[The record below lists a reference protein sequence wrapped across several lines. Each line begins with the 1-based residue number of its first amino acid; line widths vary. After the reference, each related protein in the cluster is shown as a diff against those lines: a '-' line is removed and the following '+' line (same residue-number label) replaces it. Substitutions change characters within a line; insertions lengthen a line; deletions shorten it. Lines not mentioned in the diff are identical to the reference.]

1 MGEQGIEVENVIPVL
16 RVANMAISKAFYITV
31 RGFAEVWGDG
41 ELAAVSRDGQSISL
55 WRGDQ
60 GSPGSWLWIG
70 VEGLDGF
77 YEVVR
82 GEWREDLQEPT
93 NNPWTY
99 EIQGE
104 DLDRHVLRIPME
116 PQE

>member
-1 MGEQGIEVENVIPVL
+1 MGEQGIKVENVISVL
-16 RVANMAISKAFYITV
+16 RVADMAISKAFYITV

-41 ELAAVSRDGQSISL
+41 ELAAVSRDGYSIYL
-55 WRGDQ
+55 RRGDQ

-70 VEGLDGF
+70 VEGLGEF
-77 YEVVR
+77 YEECEAS
-82 GEWREDLQEPT
+82 GAKILQEPT

-99 EIQGE
+99 EVQVE
-104 DLDRHVLRIPME
+104 DLDRHVLWAPTE